1 VPSPNPA
8 LRLAPQKD
16 FRPAKSF
23 FSLSPRK
30 WLTDKSIFCDK

>member
-1 VPSPNPA
+1 M
-8 LRLAPQKD
+8 RLAPQKD

-23 FSLSPRK
+23 FSLSPQK